1 MTNTT
6 RSQEPARSLPED
18 STLYVQSLATG
29 VAVLNVF
36 GPDNRAL
43 NLPEI
48 AALAGIS
55 KSATQRFAFTLE
67 ALGLLEKDPTTK
79 RYSLSSRTLEIG
91 CRYLESHALLSRA
104 NPFMLELN
112 RNSGETVNLA
122 EPAGTDMIYIGRFPS
137 PMRLLA
143 HMPVGRRI
151 PIYCSSTG
159 RAYLSA
165 LDDDQA
171 REYLLACDRVKYTT
185 NTITDIDDLI
195 EELRLSRERGFAY
208 CNEEYFR
215 GDLAL
220 AVPIFDSGHRV
231 VAALQMSVLAG
242 KWTLKR
248 AVARLI
254 PMMQETAQLISTAAP
269 TPQALAPFTN
279 IPTRKG

>member
-1 MTNTT
+1 MTNTI
-6 RSQEPARSLPED
+6 RGRRPAHSSPEE
-18 STLYVQSLATG
+18 STLFVQSLATG
-29 VAVLNVF
+29 IAVLNVF
-36 GPDNRAL
+36 GPENRAL

-67 ALGLLEKDPTTK
+67 ALGLLEKNPVTK
-79 RYSLSSRTLEIG
+79 RYSLSSSTLEIG
-91 CRYLESHALLSRA
+91 CKYLESHALLSRA
-104 NPFMLELN
+104 NPFLLELN

-122 EPAGTDMIYIGRFPS
+122 EPSGTDMIYIGRFPS
-137 PMRLLA
+137 PMRLLV

-151 PIYCSSTG
+151 PIYCSSAG

-165 LDDDQA
+165 LGDEQA
-171 REYLLACDRVKYTT
+171 RECLLACERVRYTP
-185 NTITDIDDLI
+185 NTMTDIDSLMD
-195 EELRLSRERGFAY
+195 ELRLSRERGFAY

-220 AVPIFDSGHRV
+220 AVPIFESGHRV

-279 IPTRKG
+279 VPTRKA

>member
-1 MTNTT
+1 MPHTI
-6 RSQEPARSLPED
+6 RGPQPANSSPEE
-18 STLYVQSLATG
+18 STLFVQSLATG
-29 VAVLNVF
+29 ITVLNAF
-36 GPDNRAL
+36 DPENRAL

-48 AALAGIS
+48 AAIAGIS

-67 ALGLLEKDPTTK
+67 ALGLLEKDPATK

-91 CRYLESHALLSRA
+91 CKYLESHPLLSRA
-104 NPFMLELN
+104 NPFLLELN
-112 RNSGETVNLA
+112 RTSGETVNLA
-122 EPAGTDMIYIGRFPS
+122 EPSGTDMIYIGRFPS
-137 PMRLLA
+137 LMRLLV

-151 PIYCSSTG
+151 PIYCSSAG

-165 LDDDQA
+165 LDEEQA
-171 REYLLACDRVKYTT
+171 HQYLVACERVKYTP
-185 NTITDIDDLI
+185 NTITDINALM

-231 VAALQMSVLAG
+231 VAALQLSVLAG

-248 AVARLI
+248 ALTRFI
-254 PMMQETAQLISTAAP
+254 PMMQETAERISTSSP

-279 IPTRKG
+279 IPGRKV

>member
-1 MTNTT
+1 MTNPIQG
-6 RSQEPARSLPED
+6 QEPVLSSPED

-29 VAVLNVF
+29 INVLNVF

-67 ALGLLEKDPTTK
+67 ALGLLVKDPVTK
-79 RYSLSSRTLEIG
+79 RYSLSSRTLELG
-91 CRYLESHALLSRA
+91 CRYLESHSLLSRA
-104 NPFMLELN
+104 NPFLLELN
-112 RNSGETVNLA
+112 RNSGETVNFA

-137 PMRLLA
+137 LMRLLV

-151 PIYCSSTG
+151 PIYCSSAG

-165 LDDDQA
+165 LDEDQA
-171 REYLLACDRVKYTT
+171 REQLLACERVKYTP
-185 NTITDIDDLI
+185 NTITDIDVLMD
-195 EELRLSRERGFAY
+195 ELRQSRERGFAY

-231 VAALQMSVLAG
+231 AAALQMSVLAG

-279 IPTRKG
+279 IPTRKV

>member
-1 MTNTT
+1 MNT
-6 RSQEPARSLPED
+6 PPEE
-18 STLYVQSLATG
+18 SSLYVQSLATG
-29 VAVLNVF
+29 IAVLNAF
-36 GPDNRAL
+36 SQDHRAL

-67 ALGLLEKDPTTK
+67 ALGLLEKDPQTK

-91 CRYLESHALLSRA
+91 CRYLESHPLLSRA
-104 NPFMLELN
+104 NPFLLELN

-122 EPAGTDMIYIGRFPS
+122 EPAGADMIYIGRFPS
-137 PMRLLA
+137 PMRLLV

-151 PIYCSSTG
+151 PMYCSSAG

-165 LDDDQA
+165 LGEDEA
-171 REYLLACDRVKYTT
+171 RDYLLACERVKYTPT
-185 NTITDIDDLI
+185 TITDMDVLMDEI
-195 EELRLSRERGFAY
+195 RLSRERGYAY
-208 CNEEYFR
+208 CNEEYYR

-220 AVPIFDSGHRV
+220 AVPIFDSGNRV

-254 PMMQETAQLISTAAP
+254 PMMQETARLMSTSMP

-279 IPTRKG
+279 IPGEKK